1 MRKVAVASCRK
12 WLWMYVRS
20 TPRYT
25 AAAAARA
32 LTVMA
37 KKPGQTQRG
46 LDTDE
51 QNEEGTSD

>member
-25 AAAAARA
+25 AAPAARA

-37 KKPGQTQRG
+37 KKPGQTERG

-51 QNEEGTSD
+51 QNKGTSA